1 MLKFSKKHIKWGIY
15 SLLFAG
21 TVFLIF
27 EMFPHNNAQFDMHY
41 ELGKP
46 WKHELLTAPFGFPIY
61 KTDSE
66 LKAEKDS
73 LKRFYTPYYI
83 ISDKKLDVQ
92 IEKLAKERNI
102 PVAHYLKEAL
112 KTVYQQGIMDNKTCE
127 ELSKMKVREIY
138 ISDSTNIWHKTL
150 LGSVFTIRSAYD
162 FICNNAPISADSM
175 HIYNI
180 NLFLVDNLTLDK
192 AKSDVMLNDLQKK
205 ISLTVGMVQAGE
217 RIIDKGEIVKRQ
229 QFKILNSLKKEY
241 SEHVKERNSGWV
253 MFGEICFI
261 AALLFLFALYLY
273 NFRAEFITYKNVIFF
288 IMMIVIIVG
297 AAAAIIKFSFQSV
310 DIVPFALLAI
320 IVRIFFDSRTAL
332 FVHIITVLIVS
343 LFVPTPYLF
352 LLLHIPAG
360 MVAVSSLKQL
370 THRSQLVH
378 CALFIFLTYALI
390 YLIFNIVDSGSL
402 SALRWQLYAVFAEN
416 ALLLL
421 FAYILIYIFE
431 KIFGY
436 LSDVTLVELS
446 NINNKLLM
454 EFSMRAPGSFQ
465 HIMQVSTLAGAAAQ
479 AINANVLLTRAG
491 ALYHDIG
498 KMKNPHIFTENQ
510 NSDNNNPLKDK
521 SYEEAAQMI
530 IAHVADGVKIAENYG
545 LPAEIIAFIKSH
557 HGKSVARYFYNS
569 ALNNADNQE
578 IVKDKFSYH
587 SNKPATKEEAIVMM
601 ADAVEAASRSLKE
614 YNETTIGNLVENII
628 NTQIEEHSFSNAS
641 ITFRNVEVVKRVLK
655 NKLLTIYHSRISYP
669 EIKNLNNED

>member
-1 MLKFSKKHIKWGIY
+1 VLKKISKKHIQWGIY

-27 EMFPHNNAQFDMHY
+27 EMFPHNAQFDMQY

-46 WKHELLTAPFGFPIY
+46 WKHELLTAPFDFPIY
-61 KTDSE
+61 KTERE

-73 LKRFYTPYYI
+73 LKKFYTPYYI
-83 ISDKKLDVQ
+83 ISDKKLNSQ
-92 IEKLAKERNI
+92 LEKLAKERNF
-102 PVAHYLKEAL
+102 PAPNYLKKAL
-112 KTVYQQGIMDNKTCE
+112 QMVYNQGIMDNKSYE
-127 ELSKMKVREIY
+127 ELVETQVREVY
-138 ISDSTNIWHKTL
+138 ISDSANIWRKIL
-150 LGSVFTIRSAYD
+150 LKNVFTIRSAYD
-162 FICNNAPISADSM
+162 FICKNAPISEDSM

-180 NLFLVDNLTLDK
+180 NRFLVDNLTLDK
-192 AKSDVMLNDLQKK
+192 AKSEMMLNDLQKK
-205 ISLTVGMVQAGE
+205 ISPTVGMVQAGE
-217 RIIDKGEIVKRQ
+217 RIIDKGEIVKYQ

-253 MFGEICFI
+253 MFGEIWFI

-273 NFRAEFITYKNVIFF
+273 TFRADFITYKNAIFF
-288 IMMIVIIVG
+288 IVMIIMIVG
-297 AAAAIIKFSFQSV
+297 AAAATVKFAFQTV

-320 IVRIFFDSRTAL
+320 IIRIFFDSRTAL
-332 FVHIITVLIVS
+332 FAHIITVLIVS

-370 THRSQLVH
+370 TRRSQLVH
-378 CALFIFLTYALI
+378 CALFIFLTYAFI
-390 YLIFNIVDSGSL
+390 YLIFNIIYSGSL
-402 SALRWQLYAVFAEN
+402 SALRWQLYVVFAEN

-421 FAYILIYIFE
+421 FVPYILILIFE

-436 LSDVTLVELS
+436 LSDITLVELS

-479 AINANVLLTRAG
+479 AINANVLLARTG

-498 KMKNPHIFTENQ
+498 KMKNPHIFTENN
-510 NSDNNNPLKDK
+510 NSDNNPLKNMP
-521 SYEEAAQMI
+521 YEEAAQMI
-530 IAHVADGVKIAENYG
+530 ISHVADGVKIAENYG
-545 LPAEIIAFIKSH
+545 LPAKVIAFIKSH

-569 ALNNADNQE
+569 AVNNADNQE
-578 IVKDKFSYH
+578 VDKNKFSYH
-587 SNKPATKEEAIVMM
+587 GNKPATKEEAIVMM

-628 NTQIEEHSFSNAS
+628 NTQIEEHSFSNAA

-669 EIKNLNNED
+669 EIRKE